1 MLQILQHP
9 MVIVAKIYSILFCFI
24 CVATKA
30 RSLIKK
36 WAPLVKLASGEPY
49 KPSSVS
55 WFMSQVDLTGYSG
68 TAPDPVTPSNL
79 PACDGSSDS
88 CYLKTQGLE
97 IETIV
102 WLKTGKIPRESDDLL
117 FFSYSSGT

>member
-1 MLQILQHP
+1 M
-9 MVIVAKIYSILFCFI
+9 
-24 CVATKA
+24 
-30 RSLIKK
+30 
-36 WAPLVKLASGEPY
+36 KLASNEPY

-97 IETIV
+97 VATFICVTE
-102 WLKTGKIPRESDDLL
+102 LHPGKIPHESDEISL
-117 FFSYSSGT
+117 FSYS